1 MTENNQ
7 EFTDK
12 QHVRIMIKAV
22 IYGSFGMIL
31 FTIISIILKHFGVV

>member
-1 MTENNQ
+1 MSENNQ

-12 QHVRIMIKAV
+12 QHIRIMIKAV

-31 FTIISIILKHFGVV
+31 FTISIIILEALGVV